1 MFWIARRANFE
12 IFGVFYVASVIVRL
26 NVHTMPIWPVQP
38 LPVLLVQA
46 LLLYGNSLRFIVNWF
61 QVAPLFPPGPPSLT
75 PLGPLGPLDPPHFY
89 ADPTTV
95 RQRPSFYVQSVPS
108 EKVLPFIHLEICS
121 FFFDTMYTTTSTLV
135 CISLIKVG
143 YGILNCVE

>member
-1 MFWIARRANFE
+1 MRSVRLIVWPQEVSEAIKVKMKKILDKNFKITNFWPTM
-12 IFGVFYVASVIVRL
+12 ASVLYAIGSKQSPFR
-26 NVHTMPIWPVQP
+26 PGP
-38 LPVLLVQA
+38 L
-46 LLLYGNSLRFIVNWF
+46 
-61 QVAPLFPPGPPSLT
+61 APFPGPP
-75 PLGPLGPLDPPHFY
+75 GPPHFY
-89 ADPTTV
+89 AGPTTV

-143 YGILNCVE
+143 YGILRKFK

>member
-12 IFGVFYVASVIVRL
+12 IFGVFYIASVSVRL

-38 LPVLLVQA
+38 LPVLLMQA
-46 LLLYGNSLRFIVNWF
+46 LLLYGNGLHFIVNWF
-61 QVAPLFPPGPPSLT
+61 QAAPLFPPGPPSLT
-75 PLGPLGPLDPPHFY
+75 PLGPLDPPHFY
-89 ADPTTV
+89 AGPTTV